1 LRLKD
6 KRKGEL
12 KMKNG
17 LTIKDATERWVHEMN
32 AIPTGMIEKMME
44 ADIDDWR
51 EVTLP
56 SIGDQVYADS
66 YGLGEVAEVIST
78 EDGVVLV
85 VDLDVPRSEQ
95 VEIPADEVEIERLE
109 LLPMWGTMWSFGDS
123 ADDWWLEEGNGI
135 KIMSEC
141 GFRIY
146 ESDEFG
152 YFFGIDGA
160 GYDFYDAHW
169 IPLYKARGLQW
180 HDPVAEQEYQMLSKG
195 YKKEKLGANTYWMD
209 KNNNVIEEV
218 IKDYFNF
225 SYKEEF

>member
-1 LRLKD
+1 
-6 KRKGEL
+6 
-12 KMKNG
+12 MKNG

-56 SIGDQVYADS
+56 SVGDQVYANS
-66 YGLGEVAEVIST
+66 YGLGEVAEVTST

-123 ADDWWLEEGNGI
+123 ADDWWLEDGNGI
-135 KIMSEC
+135 EIMSKC

-160 GYDFYDAHW
+160 GYNFYDAHW
-169 IPLYKARGLQW
+169 IPLYKARGLQC
-180 HDPVAEQEYQMLSKG
+180 HDPVAGQEYQMLSKG

-218 IKDYFNF
+218 IK
-225 SYKEEF
+225 EEF

>member
-1 LRLKD
+1 
-6 KRKGEL
+6 
-12 KMKNG
+12 MKNG

>member
-1 LRLKD
+1 
-6 KRKGEL
+6 
-12 KMKNG
+12 MNNG
-17 LTIKDATERWVHEMN
+17 LTIKDATARWVHEMN

-56 SIGDQVYADS
+56 SVGDQVYADS
-66 YGLGEVAEVIST
+66 YGSGEVAEVIST

-85 VDLDVPRSEQ
+85 VDLDVSRSEQ
-95 VEIPADEVEIERLE
+95 VEIPADEVEVERLE

-123 ADDWWLEEGNGI
+123 ADDWWLEDGDGI
-135 KIMSEC
+135 EIMSEC

-160 GYDFYDAHW
+160 GYNFYDVHW

>member
-1 LRLKD
+1 
-6 KRKGEL
+6 
-12 KMKNG
+12 MKNG
-17 LTIKDATERWVHEMN
+17 LTIRDAAERWVHEMN

-44 ADIDDWR
+44 ADMDDWR

-56 SIGDQVYADS
+56 SVGDQVYADS
-66 YGLGEVAEVIST
+66 YGSGEVAEVTST

-95 VEIPADEVEIERLE
+95 VEIPADEVEIEHLE

-123 ADDWWLEEGNGI
+123 VDDWWLEDGNGI
-135 KIMSEC
+135 EIMSKC

-180 HDPVAEQEYQMLSKG
+180 HDPVAE
-195 YKKEKLGANTYWMD
+195 
-209 KNNNVIEEV
+209 
-218 IKDYFNF
+218 
-225 SYKEEF
+225 

>member
-1 LRLKD
+1 
-6 KRKGEL
+6 
-12 KMKNG
+12 MKNG

-32 AIPTGMIEKMME
+32 AIPQNIIEKLMN
-44 ADIDDWR
+44 
-51 EVTLP
+51 
-56 SIGDQVYADS
+56 IGDEDIY
-66 YGLGEVAEVIST
+66 
-78 EDGVVLV
+78 EDGRYHIQ
-85 VDLDVPRSEQ
+85 LDNDSWTDAER
-95 VEIPADEVEIERLE
+95 DDFEVEYDDA
-109 LLPMWGTMWSFGDS
+109 LPMWGTMWSFGDS

-225 SYKEEF
+225 SYNDMDESAGPSYYDCPKGILDMLTPTEYE

>member
-1 LRLKD
+1 
-6 KRKGEL
+6 
-12 KMKNG
+12 MKNG
-17 LTIKDATERWVHEMN
+17 LTIRDAAERWVHEMN

-56 SIGDQVYADS
+56 SVGD
-66 YGLGEVAEVIST
+66 
-78 EDGVVLV
+78 
-85 VDLDVPRSEQ
+85 
-95 VEIPADEVEIERLE
+95 DEVEIERLE

-123 ADDWWLEEGNGI
+123 ADDWWLEEDDGI
-135 KIMSEC
+135 EIMSEC

-160 GYDFYDAHW
+160 GYSFYDAHW

-218 IKDYFNF
+218 IK
-225 SYKEEF
+225 EEF

>member
-1 LRLKD
+1 
-6 KRKGEL
+6 
-12 KMKNG
+12 MKNG

-32 AIPTGMIEKMME
+32 AIPQNIIEKLMN
-44 ADIDDWR
+44 
-51 EVTLP
+51 
-56 SIGDQVYADS
+56 IGDEDIY
-66 YGLGEVAEVIST
+66 
-78 EDGVVLV
+78 EDGRYHIQ
-85 VDLDVPRSEQ
+85 LDNDSWTDAER
-95 VEIPADEVEIERLE
+95 DDFEVEYDDT
-109 LLPMWGTMWSFGDS
+109 LPMWGTMWSFGDS

-218 IKDYFNF
+218 IK
-225 SYKEEF
+225 EEF

>member
-1 LRLKD
+1 
-6 KRKGEL
+6 
-12 KMKNG
+12 MKNG

-32 AIPTGMIEKMME
+32 AIPQGMIEKLMNIGDG
-44 ADIDDWR
+44 DIH
-51 EVTLP
+51 EVTEP
-56 SIGDQVYADS
+56 AVGDRVYRYQPLSEHCGVIKNIYEDGQYLIQLDNDS
-66 YGLGEVAEVIST
+66 WTVAER
-78 EDGVVLV
+78 D
-85 VDLDVPRSEQ
+85 DF
-95 VEIPADEVEIERLE
+95 EVEYDDA
-109 LLPMWGTMWSFGDS
+109 LPMWGTMWSFGDS

-135 KIMSEC
+135 EIMSEC

-160 GYDFYDAHW
+160 GYNFYDAHW

>member
-1 LRLKD
+1 
-6 KRKGEL
+6 
-12 KMKNG
+12 MKNG
-17 LTIKDATERWVHEMN
+17 LTIRDAAERWVHEMN
-32 AIPTGMIEKMME
+32 AIPQGMIEKLMNIGDE
-44 ADIDDWR
+44 DIH
-51 EVTLP
+51 EVTEP
-56 SIGDQVYADS
+56 AVGDSVYFYADLKGS
-66 YGLGEVAEVIST
+66 GDGEITGVDNKD
-78 EDGVVLV
+78 DGVVYTIELETFETVKAYRQEFEV
-85 VDLDVPRSEQ
+85 VYDD
-95 VEIPADEVEIERLE
+95 A
-109 LLPMWGTMWSFGDS
+109 LPMWGTMWSFGDS
-123 ADDWWLEEGNGI
+123 ADDWWLEEGMGI
-135 KIMSEC
+135 EIMSEC

-160 GYDFYDAHW
+160 GYNFYDEHW

>member
-1 LRLKD
+1 
-6 KRKGEL
+6 
-12 KMKNG
+12 MKNG
-17 LTIKDATERWVHEMN
+17 LTIKDATERWVHEMD

-56 SIGDQVYADS
+56 SVGDRVYANS
-66 YGLGEVAEVIST
+66 YGLGEVAEVTST

-123 ADDWWLEEGNGI
+123 ADDWWFEKGNGI
-135 KIMSEC
+135 EIMSEC

-152 YFFGIDGA
+152 YFFGVDGA
-160 GYDFYDAHW
+160 GYNFYDAHW

-195 YKKEKLGANTYWMD
+195 YKKGKLGANTYWMD

-218 IKDYFNF
+218 IK
-225 SYKEEF
+225 EEF

>member
-1 LRLKD
+1 
-6 KRKGEL
+6 
-12 KMKNG
+12 MKNG

-44 ADIDDWR
+44 ADMDDWR

-56 SIGDQVYADS
+56 SVGDQVYADS

-109 LLPMWGTMWSFGDS
+109 LLPM
-123 ADDWWLEEGNGI
+123 
-135 KIMSEC
+135 
-141 GFRIY
+141 
-146 ESDEFG
+146 
-152 YFFGIDGA
+152 
-160 GYDFYDAHW
+160 
-169 IPLYKARGLQW
+169 
-180 HDPVAEQEYQMLSKG
+180 LSKG
-195 YKKEKLGANTYWMD
+195 YKKGKLGANTYWMD

-218 IKDYFNF
+218 IK
-225 SYKEEF
+225 EEF

>member
-1 LRLKD
+1 
-6 KRKGEL
+6 
-12 KMKNG
+12 MKNG
-17 LTIKDATERWVHEMN
+17 LTIRDAAERWVHEMN

-56 SIGDQVYADS
+56 SVGDQVYANS
-66 YGLGEVAEVIST
+66 YGSGEVAEVIST

-85 VDLDVPRSEQ
+85 VDLDMPRSEQ
-95 VEIPADEVEIERLE
+95 VEIPADEVEVECLE

-123 ADDWWLEEGNGI
+123 TDDWWLEDGNGI
-135 KIMSEC
+135 EIMSKC

-160 GYDFYDAHW
+160 GYSFYDAHW

-180 HDPVAEQEYQMLSKG
+180 HDPVAEQEYQMLSEG
-195 YKKEKLGANTYWMD
+195 YKKEKLGANTYWVD

-218 IKDYFNF
+218 IK
-225 SYKEEF
+225 EEF

>member
-1 LRLKD
+1 
-6 KRKGEL
+6 
-12 KMKNG
+12 MKNG

-32 AIPTGMIEKMME
+32 AIPQGMIEKMME

-56 SIGDQVYADS
+56 SVGDQVYADS

-78 EDGVVLV
+78 EDDVVLV

-95 VEIPADEVEIERLE
+95 VEVPADEVEIERLE

-123 ADDWWLEEGNGI
+123 ADDWWLEDGDGI
-135 KIMSEC
+135 EIMSKC

>member
-1 LRLKD
+1 
-6 KRKGEL
+6 
-12 KMKNG
+12 MKNG

-78 EDGVVLV
+78 EDDVVLV

-95 VEIPADEVEIERLE
+95 VEVPADEVEIERLE

-123 ADDWWLEEGNGI
+123 ADDWWLEEDDGI
-135 KIMSEC
+135 KLMSEC

-218 IKDYFNF
+218 IK
-225 SYKEEF
+225 EEF